1 MESCLHIFFLFIS
14 PQLFLNVTKY
24 EPQFFHGE
32 KRVSQ
37 CNFFL
42 PRLRSN
48 NLVAQ
53 LWYTFVLYTRYVQE
67 LPPCRPS
74 RQTLLSAMVNEPWM
88 IDLSPC
94 VPFSPPP
101 HNLRRPSYYRNRL
114 RLHKH
119 TSFILF
125 CAPKRIRKK
134 SNEHLQ
140 HCQGQKILV
149 PHAGKQLTEQNLC
162 N

>member
-1 MESCLHIFFLFIS
+1 
-14 PQLFLNVTKY
+14 
-24 EPQFFHGE
+24 
-32 KRVSQ
+32 
-37 CNFFL
+37 
-42 PRLRSN
+42 
-48 NLVAQ
+48 
-53 LWYTFVLYTRYVQE
+53 
-67 LPPCRPS
+67 
-74 RQTLLSAMVNEPWM
+74 MVNEPWM

-125 CAPKRIRKK
+125 CAPKRVRKK
-134 SNEHLQ
+134 KQRTPTTLPRT
-140 HCQGQKILV
+140 KILV
-149 PHAGKQLTEQNLC
+149 PHAGKQLAEQNLC